1 MGRFYLLQLLLLFT
15 YVPSNG
21 ELVNASHSNR
31 HDSTDF
37 LFGRHSVPCYNLSYK
52 LGFGGNAYGT

>member
-1 MGRFYLLQLLLLFT
+1 MLLQLLLLFT
-15 YVPSNG
+15 HVSLA
-21 ELVNASHSNR
+21 EIVNNSIQFL

-37 LFGRHSVPCYNLSYK
+37 FSFGRHSVPCYNLNYK

>member
-1 MGRFYLLQLLLLFT
+1 MLLQLLLLFT
-15 YVPSNG
+15 HVCQVTG
-21 ELVNASHSNR
+21 ACQCFAFQIGMIR
-31 HDSTDF
+31 QIF